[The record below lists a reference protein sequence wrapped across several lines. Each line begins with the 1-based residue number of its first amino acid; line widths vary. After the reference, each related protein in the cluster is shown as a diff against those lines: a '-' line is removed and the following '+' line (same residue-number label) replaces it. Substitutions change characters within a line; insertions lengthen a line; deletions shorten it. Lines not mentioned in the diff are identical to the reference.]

1 MYRNIR
7 YAFFQ
12 PAENDMIT
20 LLHFHLHNPIMI
32 GNKKTKDVQFY
43 AEVRGTHGGWGGASC
58 WCWASCLLVLGATV
72 AWTHQTSVISM
83 QQEALNSG
91 VLCRGAGQVC
101 GPQPEIFFPY
111 AASPSSCLL

>member
-43 AEVRGTHGGWGGASC
+43 AEVRG
-58 WCWASCLLVLGATV
+58 
-72 AWTHQTSVISM
+72 
-83 QQEALNSG
+83 NSI
-91 VLCRGAGQVC
+91 CNMRG
-101 GPQPEIFFPY
+101 
-111 AASPSSCLL
+111 

>member
-20 LLHFHLHNPIMI
+20 LLHFHLHHPIMI

-43 AEVRGTHGGWGGASC
+43 AEVRQPLGRGKRQVGGGGAYQAECAHS
-58 WCWASCLLVLGATV
+58 WCFKAGREGWCANEQGLMA
-72 AWTHQTSVISM
+72 
-83 QQEALNSG
+83 
-91 VLCRGAGQVC
+91 CRGGE
-101 GPQPEIFFPY
+101 G
-111 AASPSSCLL
+111 

>member
-20 LLHFHLHNPIMI
+20 LVHFHLHNPIMI

-43 AEVRGTHGGWGGASC
+43 AEVGVCLGGGEVCGGGVWGGGRGGRQAGAEEVFNVGGGGWGG
-58 WCWASCLLVLGATV
+58 
-72 AWTHQTSVISM
+72 
-83 QQEALNSG
+83 
-91 VLCRGAGQVC
+91 
-101 GPQPEIFFPY
+101 
-111 AASPSSCLL
+111 